1 MWPDSRKSFL
11 LLEKSVMKQLALLC
25 SSYPSGYPW
34 SRREGQVISLAVPFL
49 WFCAQRRHVR
59 CESCEGKVLSPCRNA
74 VLWSGGDER
83 KHWWKGTVMSLFPLL
98 LLIWN
103 VITFGFTYL
112 HSPPPPPTPFL
123 FFFFIAGLF
132 CGDWFSLGA
141 RGSLWLRIAPPNVCL
156 WGLSPSSRWWLLSRI
171 TSIIQLCYAS

>member
-11 LLEKSVMKQLALLC
+11 LLEKSVMKQLTLLC

-49 WFCAQRRHVR
+49 WFCAQRRHVW

-103 VITFGFTYL
+103 VITFGFIYL
-112 HSPPPPPTPFL
+112 HSSPPPPTPFL
-123 FFFFIAGLF
+123 FFFL
-132 CGDWFSLGA
+132 SLGCSVVTDSVWVQEA
-141 RGSLWLRIAPPNVCL
+141 LCDWELLLQMYVC
-156 WGLSPSSRWWLLSRI
+156 GVSHLL
-171 TSIIQLCYAS
+171 LDGN

>member
-11 LLEKSVMKQLALLC
+11 LLEKSVMKQLALLR

-74 VLWSGGDER
+74 VLWSGGNDR

-103 VITFGFTYL
+103 VINFGFIYL
-112 HSPPPPPTPFL
+112 HSPPPPPTPF
-123 FFFFIAGLF
+123 FFNSWVVLWWLIQSGCKRLSVTEN
-132 CGDWFSLGA
+132 CSSKCMSV
-141 RGSLWLRIAPPNVCL
+141 GSL
-156 WGLSPSSRWWLLSRI
+156 
-171 TSIIQLCYAS
+171 TFF